1 MNYKLLSV
9 ALAFLYIGIA
19 TSCSQPA
26 PDLRYQIEVDKPLQT
41 MEHFGAS
48 DAWSMHILGLWPQEK
63 QNQIADWLFSTEN
76 DANGKPKGIGLSL
89 WRFNVGA
96 GSTEQGEASQI
107 GSSWMRT
114 ECFMNADGIYDW
126 NKQQGQRNFL
136 KLAKERGVTKFLAFL
151 NSPPVY
157 YTQNGLAT
165 NTGRGGTANLKPEC
179 YEKYARFLADVVEG
193 VEKHA
198 GIKFNYICPFN
209 EPDGHWNWVGPKQE
223 GSPAT
228 NREVARTVRLLSREF
243 VNRKMDTQIM
253 VNESSDYR
261 CMLRTHQTDWQ
272 RGYQIQAFFCPDSVD
287 TYLGDT
293 PNVPRLMLG
302 HSYWTTTPLS
312 ELRAIRCELREA
324 LDKYN
329 VGFWQ
334 TETCIMGNDEEIG
347 GGHGFDRTMK
357 TALYV
362 ARIIHHDIVYAGAKS
377 WQWWRAIGGDYKDG
391 LIREYT
397 NDDLKDGRVE
407 DSKLM
412 WALGN
417 YSRFIRPGAVRLSVS
432 AFDQAGNLIPGGD
445 TDQKGL
451 MCSAYQNADGSYAVV
466 LINYAQE
473 DKEFSINKING
484 KKTRW
489 QVYRTSDVE
498 GEDLLPVEK
507 VKSGRTV
514 RIPAR
519 SIITLLNQSL

>member
-1 MNYKLLSV
+1 MKGKV
-9 ALAFLYIGIA
+9 FLAVLGFLYIGMA
-19 TSCSQPA
+19 GGCSQPA

-114 ECFMNADGIYDW
+114 ECFLQADGTYDW

-193 VEKHA
+193 IEKHD

-287 TYLGDT
+287 T
-293 PNVPRLMLG
+293 
-302 HSYWTTTPLS
+302 
-312 ELRAIRCELREA
+312 
-324 LDKYN
+324 
-329 VGFWQ
+329 
-334 TETCIMGNDEEIG
+334 
-347 GGHGFDRTMK
+347 
-357 TALYV
+357 
-362 ARIIHHDIVYAGAKS
+362 
-377 WQWWRAIGGDYKDG
+377 
-391 LIREYT
+391 
-397 NDDLKDGRVE
+397 
-407 DSKLM
+407 
-412 WALGN
+412 
-417 YSRFIRPGAVRLSVS
+417 RP
-432 AFDQAGNLIPGGD
+432 
-445 TDQKGL
+445 
-451 MCSAYQNADGSYAVV
+451 MCPD
-466 LINYAQE
+466 
-473 DKEFSINKING
+473 
-484 KKTRW
+484 
-489 QVYRTSDVE
+489 
-498 GEDLLPVEK
+498 
-507 VKSGRTV
+507 
-514 RIPAR
+514 
-519 SIITLLNQSL
+519 

>member
-1 MNYKLLSV
+1 MKGKV
-9 ALAFLYIGIA
+9 FLAVLGFLYIGMA
-19 TSCSQPA
+19 GGCSQPA

-114 ECFMNADGIYDW
+114 ECFLQADGTYDW

-179 YEKYARFLADVVEG
+179 YEKYTRFLADVVEG
-193 VEKHA
+193 IEKHD

-312 ELRAIRCELREA
+312 ELRAMRCQLREA

-334 TETCIMGNDEEIG
+334 SETCIMGNDEEIG

-451 MCSAYQNADGSYAVV
+451 MCSAYKNADGSYAVV

>member
-179 YEKYARFLADVVEG
+179 YE
-193 VEKHA
+193 
-198 GIKFNYICPFN
+198 ICPF
-209 EPDGHWNWVGPKQE
+209 PGRC
-223 GSPAT
+223 S
-228 NREVARTVRLLSREF
+228 RRSREARRDKVQLYLSF
-243 VNRKMDTQIM
+243 QRTGRALELGRTEAGRLSGNQSGSSPNRPSAKPGVCEPENGYTDYGERIFGLSLYAPY
-253 VNESSDYR
+253 SSDG
-261 CMLRTHQTDWQ
+261 LAAWLS
-272 RGYQIQAFFCPDSVD
+272 DS
-287 TYLGDT
+287 
-293 PNVPRLMLG
+293 
-302 HSYWTTTPLS
+302 
-312 ELRAIRCELREA
+312 
-324 LDKYN
+324 
-329 VGFWQ
+329 GF
-334 TETCIMGNDEEIG
+334 
-347 GGHGFDRTMK
+347 
-357 TALYV
+357 
-362 ARIIHHDIVYAGAKS
+362 
-377 WQWWRAIGGDYKDG
+377 
-391 LIREYT
+391 
-397 NDDLKDGRVE
+397 
-407 DSKLM
+407 
-412 WALGN
+412 
-417 YSRFIRPGAVRLSVS
+417 
-432 AFDQAGNLIPGGD
+432 
-445 TDQKGL
+445 
-451 MCSAYQNADGSYAVV
+451 
-466 LINYAQE
+466 
-473 DKEFSINKING
+473 
-484 KKTRW
+484 
-489 QVYRTSDVE
+489 
-498 GEDLLPVEK
+498 LLPRQCGYVF
-507 VKSGRTV
+507 G
-514 RIPAR
+514 
-519 SIITLLNQSL
+519 